1 MRSWINGKIIWILSE
16 VCRRVCE
23 EISVNNQIF
32 YDNEL
37 AEGLFKSFPPCFIY
51 SSERIVCQ
59 EHRLFLGCGSI
70 KQIPIPGAAPHT

>member
-1 MRSWINGKIIWILSE
+1 MSITLADYCLETQKSG
-16 VCRRVCE
+16 VCE

-59 EHRLFLGCGSI
+59 EHRLFLACGSI
-70 KQIPIPGAAPHT
+70 KQIPIPGAAPRT